1 LRASS
6 VCGSGPK
13 VEKTSAK
20 EMTKERAAQAIAWSR
35 CARAL
40 PNSESVSFMGEG
52 PYLRLSLQDLRL
64 DPPYMVLGV
73 LDLPLE
79 GKQRI
84 IRRL

>member
-1 LRASS
+1 
-6 VCGSGPK
+6 
-13 VEKTSAK
+13 
-20 EMTKERAAQAIAWSR
+20 
-35 CARAL
+35 
-40 PNSESVSFMGEG
+40 MGEG

-64 DPPYMVLGV
+64 DPPYLVLGV